1 VALAGGGVQA
11 PTEGSRG
18 FLHERERERE
28 GLRAG
33 SEPNEEGRRS
43 RAVALGDGSGTDS
56 SFGRLGEEAK
66 PAARGGSGAEWRS
79 SPAQ

>member
-1 VALAGGGVQA
+1 LADGGVQA
-11 PTEGSRG
+11 LTEGSQG
-18 FLHERERERE
+18 FLHERERERERE

-43 RAVALGDGSGTDS
+43 RAVALGDGSDTDS

>member
-1 VALAGGGVQA
+1 VALADGGVQA
-11 PTEGSRG
+11 LTEGSQG
-18 FLHERERERE
+18 FLHERERE

-56 SFGRLGEEAK
+56 NFGRLREEAK

-79 SPAQ
+79 SLAQ